1 MAYASIQE
9 KKSEEERSSIAQGQ
23 DQPTSPRKLHR
34 GKRGLRKR
42 LAAMDKNHDQQISRD
57 EWTRRPQAFDRIDS
71 NHDGLL
77 TREELRAARDRRRQR
92 DESNRTDPNK
102 PPQ

>member
-1 MAYASIQE
+1 
-9 KKSEEERSSIAQGQ
+9 
-23 DQPTSPRKLHR
+23 
-34 GKRGLRKR
+34 
-42 LAAMDKNHDQQISRD
+42 MDKNHDQQISRD